1 MSDLDKPGQDERAAV
16 SRRRFLA
23 TTTGVAV
30 GLGTLSAGALGAQAA
45 SADTV
50 PAGKQ
55 HYRGY
60 AAAGMAALQAWYNGS
75 TGLWQTTN
83 WWNAANA
90 LNAVIQYT
98 QRTKDET
105 YAGAVA
111 NTFTQAQTAHPNF
124 TNSYYDDTGWW
135 GLTWVAAYDLT
146 GDNRYLDMAK
156 HDFAYI
162 AASWGGGCG
171 GGVWWN
177 TAKTYKNAIANELFL
192 SLAAALHLRT
202 PGDGG
207 QGSYLDWALQEWNWF
222 KSSGMINSSGLIN
235 DGLNSSCQNN
245 GGPTWTYNQ
254 GVILGGLASMYQST
268 HDRSYL
274 DQGEIIADAALR
286 YLTNA
291 DGILIEPCETTSAAC
306 GADGT
311 QFKGIFA
318 RNLYAFYVERP
329 RPAYRDFIL
338 RNAASIWANDRNAAN
353 QLGLRWTG
361 PFDAADASRQSSA
374 QDALNAA
381 VGIYDLPQT

>member
-1 MSDLDKPGQDERAAV
+1 MSGKPAQTGQQEKAAV

-23 TTTGVAV
+23 TTAGAAA
-30 GLGTLSAGALGAQAA
+30 GLGALSAAALDGQAA
-45 SADTV
+45 SADEMPGRT
-50 PAGKQ
+50 Q
-55 HYRGY
+55 YRGY
-60 AAAGMAALQAWYNGS
+60 AEAGMAALQAWYDTA
-75 TGLWQTTN
+75 TGLWHTTN

-98 QRTKDET
+98 QRTNDET

-111 NTFTQAQTAHPNF
+111 NTFTQAQAVHPNF

-135 GLTWVAAYDLT
+135 ALTWVDAYDLT
-146 GDNRYLDMAK
+146 RDSRYLDTAK
-156 HDFAYI
+156 NSFAYI

-177 TAKTYKNAIANELFL
+177 TAKSYKNAIANELFL

-202 PGDGG
+202 PGDRG

-222 KSSGMINSSGLIN
+222 RGSGLINSSGLIN

-245 GGPTWTYNQ
+245 GGTTWTYNQ
-254 GVILGGLASMYQST
+254 GVILGGLASMYQIT
-268 HDRSYL
+268 HDRSFL

-286 YLTNA
+286 HLTNA
-291 DGILIEPCETTSAAC
+291 QGILIEPCETTSSSC
-306 GADGT
+306 NADQT

-318 RNLYAFYVERP
+318 RNLYAFYLESR

-338 RNAASIWANDRNAAN
+338 RNASSIWATDRNTAS
-353 QLGLRWTG
+353 QFGLRWAG
-361 PFDAADASRQSSA
+361 PFDTADASRQSSA

-381 VGIYDLPQT
+381 VGLFGPPQT

>member
-1 MSDLDKPGQDERAAV
+1 MFDLEKPGQHEGAAV

-23 TTTGVAV
+23 TTTGAAV
-30 GLGTLSAGALGAQAA
+30 GFGALSAGVLGSQAA
-45 SADTV
+45 SADEV
-50 PAGKQ
+50 PGNQ
-55 HYRGY
+55 PYRGY
-60 AAAGMAALQAWYNGS
+60 AAAGMAALQSWYDSS

-98 QRTKDET
+98 QRTNDET
-105 YAGAVA
+105 YVGAVA
-111 NTFTQAQTAHPNF
+111 NTFTQAQAVHRNF
-124 TNSYYDDTGWW
+124 INSYYDDCGWW
-135 GLTWVAAYDLT
+135 GLTWVAASDLT
-146 GDNRYLDMAK
+146 GDSRYLDMAK
-156 HDFAYI
+156 NIFAFI

-192 SLAAALHLRT
+192 SLAAAIHLRT

-207 QGSYLDWALQEWNWF
+207 PGSYLDWAVQEWNWF
-222 KSSGMINSSGLIN
+222 KSSGLINASGLIN

-245 GGPTWTYNQ
+245 GGTPWTYNQ
-254 GVILGGLASMYQST
+254 GVILGGLASMYKIT
-268 HDRSYL
+268 RDRSFL

-291 DGILIEPCETTSAAC
+291 DGILVEPCENTSASC
-306 GADGT
+306 NADGT

-318 RNLYAFYVERP
+318 RNLYAFYLESR

-338 RNAASIWANDRNAAN
+338 RNAGSIWANDRNAAS
-353 QLGLRWTG
+353 QFGLRWTG
-361 PFDAADASRQSSA
+361 PFDVADASLQSSA

-381 VGIYDLPQT
+381 VGLFGPPQP